1 VVVAWSAVLVV
12 ALAVRLWFAF
22 GGGHNPQPGANAP
35 SPLAA
40 QPDVSGHLPGA
51 TKVNPK
57 DGLTYVWIP
66 PGTFMMGC
74 SPGDIE
80 CDNVEK
86 PAHQVTIT
94 RGFWIGQTEVTQD
107 AYQRVTGNNPSGF
120 QGGRLPVESVT
131 WDDARA
137 YCQAAG
143 MRLPTEAEWEYAAR
157 AGDTSAR
164 YGPLDSV
171 AWSSEGI
178 SGHTHEVAQKQANAF
193 GLYDMLGNV
202 WEWVEDW
209 YGPYDTGTQSDPQG
223 PSSGRFRVLRGG
235 AWYNSPG
242 VTRASSR
249 LMYAPEGH
257 YNIYGFRCAG
267 N

>member
-1 VVVAWSAVLVV
+1 VAAL
-12 ALAVRLWFAF
+12 LAVRVWFAVRPRNNPPAT
-22 GGGHNPQPGANAP
+22 GHALTLPPAQPG
-35 SPLAA
+35 
-40 QPDVSGHLPGA
+40 VSEHLPGQ

-66 PGTFMMGC
+66 PGTFTMGC
-74 SPGDIE
+74 SPGDRE
-80 CDNVEK
+80 CDDVEK
-86 PAHQVTIT
+86 PAHEVTIT

-107 AYQRVTGNNPSGF
+107 AYQRVTGNNPSSF

-157 AGDTSAR
+157 AEDASAR

-171 AWSSEGI
+171 AWSGEGI
-178 SGHTHEVAQKQANAF
+178 SGRTHEVAQKQANAF
-193 GLYDMLGNV
+193 GLYDTLGNV

-209 YGPYDTGTQSDPQG
+209 YGPYAAGRRSDPQG
-223 PSSGRFRVLRGG
+223 PSSGKFRVLRGG
-235 AWYNSPG
+235 SWYNSPA

-257 YNIYGFRCAG
+257 FNIYGFRCAG
-267 N
+267 E